1 MTKQALPGPVA
12 AVDLGSNSF
21 HMVIARVVDGHL
33 HVVDRMRERV
43 QLASGLGDDGN
54 VSPEAETRALA
65 CLERFGQ
72 RLAGMPA
79 DRVSAVGTNT
89 FRQAKNRRTF
99 LRKCEAMLGHE
110 IDVLPGREEA
120 RILFRG
126 VAHDLPA
133 MEGRRLVVDIGGG
146 STECILGVGEEAQRM
161 DSLQMGC
168 VSYSERFF
176 PDGKI
181 TRERF
186 KRASM
191 TARLE
196 LEPIERLYRRV
207 GFEEAV
213 GSSGTVTAIEGLLR
227 AIPAM
232 QSVSGI
238 TMTGIKLLR
247 DSMIEKGH
255 FDKLDLPGL
264 SPDRRNVIAGGV
276 AILHAVFKSFGI
288 ERGMRVSKSALRE
301 GLLLEL
307 VGGLGDEDVRERTVT
322 RLRDRYAVD
331 IEQARRVEETAQAL
345 ARQLEIQWQLTG
357 RELRMLNWASRLH
370 EIGQALSFAGYHR
383 HGAYIIA
390 NSDMPGFSEQG
401 QAYLSALVG
410 GHRRAFDPDKL
421 QALRLVD
428 GERAVRVASILRIA
442 VRINRGRETVPTP
455 LVRATDQRLELDF
468 PAGFLDTSP
477 MTRGD
482 LEEEQVLMKAAGT
495 ELIFR

>member
-1 MTKQALPGPVA
+1 MTKHAQPGPVA

-21 HMVIARVVDGHL
+21 HMVIARVVDDHL

-43 QLASGLGDDGN
+43 QLAAGLGDDGN
-54 VSPEAETRALA
+54 VSSEAESRALA

-89 FRQAKNRRTF
+89 FRQAKNRRNF
-99 LRKCEAMLGHE
+99 LRRCEAVLGHE

-133 MEGRRLVVDIGGG
+133 IEGRRLVVDIGGG

-186 KRASM
+186 KRATM

-196 LEPIERLYRRV
+196 LEPIERLYKKA
-207 GFEEAV
+207 GFVEAV

-227 AIPAM
+227 AIPSM
-232 QSVSGI
+232 LSVSGI
-238 TMTGIKLLR
+238 TLAGLKMLR
-247 DSMIEKGH
+247 DTMIERGQ

-264 SPDRRNVIAGGV
+264 SPERRNVIAGGV
-276 AILHAVFKSFGI
+276 AILHAIFKSFAI
-288 ERGMRVSKSALRE
+288 EGAMRVSKSALRE

-307 VGGLGDEDVRERTVT
+307 IGGLGEEDVRERTVN
-322 RLRDRYAVD
+322 RLRERYAVD
-331 IEQARRVEETAQAL
+331 VDQARRVEETAQGL
-345 ARQLEIQWQLTG
+345 ARQLEVQWQLTG
-357 RELRMLNWASRLH
+357 RELRMLNWSSRLH

-410 GHRRAFDPDKL
+410 AHRRNFDGDKL
-421 QALRLVD
+421 GPLRLVD
-428 GERAVRVASILRIA
+428 GERAVRVASILRLA
-442 VRINRGRETVPTP
+442 VRLNRGRDTVPTP
-455 LVRATDQRLELDF
+455 LVRASDQRLELDF
-468 PAGFLDTSP
+468 PPGFLDTSP

-482 LEEEQVLMKAAGT
+482 LEEEQVLLRAAGK
-495 ELIFR
+495 ELVFR